1 MKAVEDNKV
10 DEVEALLKSGA
21 SPDAC
26 DSNVCYCLS
35 DSFCCLLITT
45 HSIVGISCTCYSLYK
60 RQQFHR
66 TTFVTE
72 RSKC

>member
-26 DSNVCYCLS
+26 GSYVCY
-35 DSFCCLLITT
+35 
-45 HSIVGISCTCYSLYK
+45 
-60 RQQFHR
+60 
-66 TTFVTE
+66 
-72 RSKC
+72 

>member
-26 DSNVCYCLS
+26 DSDVCY
-35 DSFCCLLITT
+35 
-45 HSIVGISCTCYSLYK
+45 
-60 RQQFHR
+60 
-66 TTFVTE
+66 
-72 RSKC
+72 